1 MHYHYVL
8 TRPIKQLLKKD
19 SVVEEVLAF
28 LFETIPG
35 MGILIGSV
43 FVISFLVCIIM
54 ERKTKKTFV
63 ERATTED
70 DWEYFEEGENPDTD
84 ND

>member
-1 MHYHYVL
+1 MIRKRKR
-8 TRPIKQLLKKD
+8 TKECTM
-19 SVVEEVLAF
+19 EEALAF

-43 FVISFLVCIIM
+43 FVISFIVCIIM

-70 DWEYFEEGENPDTD
+70 DWEYFEEAENPE
-84 ND
+84 NEEK